1 MLLSVLVYLLPSVV
15 SFFISLLYDIIWIC
29 CSCLSFELHDMFGWV
44 LGKDHHL
51 FLNPLAMKITNLSL
65 LLACCL
71 QQLWEDSH
79 WVAAECKREGG
90 FSVSGLVTERFFL
103 CTAQKKKAGKCLL
116 YWNQRSFN
124 DLRLNSAIQMQLC
137 AFVCLSLSGTYLG

>member
-65 LLACCL
+65 LPACCL

-90 FSVSGLVTERFFL
+90 FSVWTGYWEVFSLH
-103 CTAQKKKAGKCLL
+103 CTKKKAGKCLL

-137 AFVCLSLSGTYLG
+137 SFVCLSLSGTYLG